1 MVASTVHPLPG
12 RSHPERPQAPGD
24 PQPLGDALSPQ
35 KPGTG
40 GLIPGPIPT
49 GPRMAP
55 PPPSKTIE
63 PGRRHRIA
71 KERDPIGAHIDLHGM
86 DQARARTVLEAFIF
100 RSWNEG
106 MRAVLV
112 ITGKGVRGDGILRRM
127 TPEWLADAR
136 LRDVVAGISEAQRRH
151 GGEGALYVTLK
162 RHPRT

>member
-12 RSHPERPQAPGD
+12 RSHPQGAPTPGD
-24 PQPLGDALSPQ
+24 LPSPGEAISPP
-35 KPGTG
+35 KAPV
-40 GLIPGPIPT
+40 L
-49 GPRMAP
+49 P
-55 PPPSKTIE
+55 PPVSPRAGLTPSPASKPIE

-112 ITGKGVRGDGILRRM
+112 ITGKGVRGDGVLRRQ
-127 TPEWLADAR
+127 TPEWLADPR

-151 GGEGALYVTLK
+151 GGAGALYVALK
-162 RHPRT
+162 RHPRFRAI